1 MVDYKAKQ
9 NQMFSAAQLLHDKTG
24 YICVPH
30 AAYYACMQ
38 LIMYIWYYKLGKTE
52 SELHQLSIEERQ
64 KSHNV
69 LSNYAIKYILQSK
82 KLDAREDG
90 SIIRDKMTQLKKLRN
105 NYDYKEIDVTYD
117 DSKRATDYADDIIKA
132 IKKYI

>member
-9 NQMFSAAQLLHDKTG
+9 NQMFSTAKSLLGKSD

-38 LIMYIWYYKLGKTE
+38 LVMFIWYYKLGKTE
-52 SELHQLSIEERQ
+52 PELNQLSSQNKQ

-69 LSNYAIKYILQSK
+69 LNNFAVNFIMQSNRASSK
-82 KLDAREDG
+82 IDSATV
-90 SIIRDKMTQLKKLRN
+90 RDKMGQLKSLRN
-105 NYDYKEIDVTYD
+105 NYDYKELDVSYD
-117 DSKRATDYADDIIKA
+117 DSKKATDYADDIIKT

>member
-9 NQMFSAAQLLHDKTG
+9 NQMFSTAKSLLDKSD

-38 LIMYIWYYKLGKTE
+38 LVMFIWYYKLGKTE
-52 SELHQLSIEERQ
+52 PELNQLSSQNKQ

-69 LSNYAIKYILQSK
+69 LNNFAVNFIMQSNRASSRIDS
-82 KLDAREDG
+82 ATV
-90 SIIRDKMTQLKKLRN
+90 RDKMGQLKSLRN
-105 NYDYKEIDVTYD
+105 NYDYKELDVSYD
-117 DSKRATDYADDIIKA
+117 DSKKATDYADDIIKT

>member
-9 NQMFSAAQLLHDKTG
+9 NQMFSVAKTLHESSG

-30 AAYYACMQ
+30 SAYYACMQ

-52 SELHQLSIEERQ
+52 AELHQLSQKERQ

-69 LSNYAIKYILQSK
+69 LSNYAISYIMQSSK
-82 KLDAREDG
+82 SGARMDG
-90 SIIRDKMTQLKKLRN
+90 SNVRNKMIQLKSLRN

-117 DSKRATDYADDIIKA
+117 DSRKATDYADDIIKT

>member
-1 MVDYKAKQ
+1 
-9 NQMFSAAQLLHDKTG
+9 MFSTAKSLHDNND

-38 LIMYIWYYKLGKTE
+38 LIMFIWYYKLNKTE
-52 SELHQLSIEERQ
+52 AELHQLSSHNNQ

-69 LSNYAIKYILQSK
+69 LRNYAIQFIIQSNRSSAK
-82 KLDAREDG
+82 MD
-90 SIIRDKMTQLKKLRN
+90 STIVRDKMGQLKSLRN
-105 NYDYKEIDVTYD
+105 RYDYEELEISYN
-117 DSKRATDYADDIIKA
+117 DSKKATDYADDIIKT

>member
-38 LIMYIWYYKLGKTE
+38 LIMYIWYYTHFHKTFKIFN
-52 SELHQLSIEERQ
+52 Q
-64 KSHNV
+64 NFT
-69 LSNYAIKYILQSK
+69 NY
-82 KLDAREDG
+82 
-90 SIIRDKMTQLKKLRN
+90 QLKNVR
-105 NYDYKEIDVTYD
+105 
-117 DSKRATDYADDIIKA
+117 KA
-132 IKKYI
+132 IMF

>member
-9 NQMFSAAQLLHDKTG
+9 NQMFSTAMSLHNSND

-38 LIMYIWYYKLGKTE
+38 LIMFIWYHKLKKTDT
-52 SELHQLSIEERQ
+52 ELHQLSSQNNQ

-69 LSNYAIKYILQSK
+69 LSNYAINYIMHSDK
-82 KLDAREDG
+82 SSAKMDG
-90 SIIRDKMTQLKKLRN
+90 AAVRNKMIQLKSLRN
-105 NYDYKEIDVTYD
+105 NYDYKELDITYD
-117 DSKRATDYADDIIKA
+117 DSKKATDYADDIIKT
-132 IKKYI
+132 IRKYI

>member
-9 NQMFSAAQLLHDKTG
+9 NQMFSIAKSLHESSD

-30 AAYYACMQ
+30 SAYYACMQ
-38 LIMYIWYYKLGKTE
+38 LILYIWYYKLGKDE
-52 SELHQLSIEERQ
+52 SELHQLSSKEQQ

-69 LSNYAIKYILQSK
+69 LSNYAINYIMKFPKS
-82 KLDAREDG
+82 DAKVDG
-90 SIIRDKMTQLKKLRN
+90 SNIRNKMLQLKKMRN
-105 NYDYKEIDVTYD
+105 NYDYKEIDVTHD
-117 DSKRATDYADDIIKA
+117 DSKRATDYADDIIKT

>member
-9 NQMFSAAQLLHDKTG
+9 NQMFSTAKSLLDNSD

-38 LIMYIWYYKLGKTE
+38 LVMFIWYYKLGKTE
-52 SELHQLSIEERQ
+52 PELNQLSSQNKQ

-69 LSNYAIKYILQSK
+69 LNNFAVNFIMQSNRASSK
-82 KLDAREDG
+82 IDSAT
-90 SIIRDKMTQLKKLRN
+90 IRDKMGQLKSLRN
-105 NYDYKEIDVTYD
+105 NYDYKELDVSYD
-117 DSKRATDYADDIIKA
+117 DSKKATDYADDIIKT

>member
-9 NQMFSAAQLLHDKTG
+9 NQMFSTAKSLLDNSD
-24 YICVPH
+24 YICVAH

-38 LIMYIWYYKLGKTE
+38 LVMFIWYYKLGKTE
-52 SELHQLSIEERQ
+52 PELNQLSSQNKQ

-69 LSNYAIKYILQSK
+69 LNNFAVNFIMQSNRASSRIDS
-82 KLDAREDG
+82 ATV
-90 SIIRDKMTQLKKLRN
+90 RDKMGQLKSLRN
-105 NYDYKEIDVTYD
+105 NYDYKELDVSYD
-117 DSKRATDYADDIIKA
+117 DSKKATDYADDIIKT

>member
-1 MVDYKAKQ
+1 
-9 NQMFSAAQLLHDKTG
+9 
-24 YICVPH
+24 
-30 AAYYACMQ
+30 
-38 LIMYIWYYKLGKTE
+38 MYIWYYKLGKTE

-82 KLDAREDG
+82 KLDARDDG
-90 SIIRDKMTQLKKLRN
+90 SIIRDKMAQLKKLRN